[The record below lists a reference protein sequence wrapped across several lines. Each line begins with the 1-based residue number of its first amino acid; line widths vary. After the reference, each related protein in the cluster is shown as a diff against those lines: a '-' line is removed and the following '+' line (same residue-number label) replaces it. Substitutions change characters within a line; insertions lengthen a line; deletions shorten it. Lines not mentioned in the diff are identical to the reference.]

1 MFKISKTFINI
12 FFLPIFLLSFF
23 LAISYQNSFAAQT
36 SQRIWGGLSKKDVQ
50 NLKEFSKA
58 LDKNNH
64 KQALAVAKKMGN
76 SNFSDTAI
84 RIALWNKYSQVDNEG
99 FNIESVS
106 FNDIS
111 RFVNDNQFFPN
122 FSELRKNAEK
132 IAIANNIPYNFSKKY
147 FKNFPASNPE
157 SKLYLLKSE
166 IDYANSYNLDS
177 KEDAKKDIQDLTY
190 NLWVND
196 DFSEEQED
204 KFLSTYNNKLTEE
217 KHIARITRLIWDKK
231 TKDAQRILYLIG
243 EDQQKLFSS
252 IIKISKNPNYI
263 NNIIYSI
270 PRKLRNN
277 ELLAYN
283 VIMWKKAQIT
293 KEDDAEE
300 IVKMLLKIPKDVD
313 NPDKWWGLRKLYS
326 RELLKTK
333 DYEKSY
339 IIASNHGLK
348 GSDEKFYDAEWTAGW
363 IALRFLDRPKDAYDH
378 FYNLYLNVGYPIS
391 VSRSSYWLGMASQ
404 AMGNKEEAIKWY
416 KVASKYPIYFYGQL
430 AIHKHRVLDPIGS
443 QNDIILPKDPDILRE
458 DIEALARKDSLKT
471 AYILA
476 IIGDKKNATDIFE
489 YAVER
494 SKTSGEVSGIM
505 KVVNEIKDRQLDV
518 KISKAAAKKNVF
530 FIKDKFQIIQ
540 KIEKDP
546 SAPLI
551 HAIIKQESG
560 FAPSAYSSAGAI
572 GFMQLMPDTAKL
584 VSKKLGIEYS
594 RRKLS
599 GNMDYNVVLGSAYIK
614 SLLDDFEGSEI
625 LAIAAYN
632 AGPSNS
638 RRWVREF
645 YDPRET
651 EDIDMVIDWIELI
664 TYSETRNY
672 VQRIMENLIVYKYL
686 MSRENYDEVK

>member
-1 MFKISKTFINI
+1 
-12 FFLPIFLLSFF
+12 
-23 LAISYQNSFAAQT
+23 
-36 SQRIWGGLSKKDVQ
+36 
-50 NLKEFSKA
+50 
-58 LDKNNH
+58 
-64 KQALAVAKKMGN
+64 
-76 SNFSDTAI
+76 
-84 RIALWNKYSQVDNEG
+84 
-99 FNIESVS
+99 
-106 FNDIS
+106 
-111 RFVNDNQFFPN
+111 
-122 FSELRKNAEK
+122 
-132 IAIANNIPYNFSKKY
+132 
-147 FKNFPASNPE
+147 
-157 SKLYLLKSE
+157 
-166 IDYANSYNLDS
+166 
-177 KEDAKKDIQDLTY
+177 
-190 NLWVND
+190 
-196 DFSEEQED
+196 
-204 KFLSTYNNKLTEE
+204 
-217 KHIARITRLIWDKK
+217 
-231 TKDAQRILYLIG
+231 
-243 EDQQKLFSS
+243 
-252 IIKISKNPNYI
+252 
-263 NNIIYSI
+263 
-270 PRKLRNN
+270 
-277 ELLAYN
+277 
-283 VIMWKKAQIT
+283 
-293 KEDDAEE
+293 
-300 IVKMLLKIPKDVD
+300 
-313 NPDKWWGLRKLYS
+313 
-326 RELLKTK
+326 
-333 DYEKSY
+333 
-339 IIASNHGLK
+339 
-348 GSDEKFYDAEWTAGW
+348 
-363 IALRFLDRPKDAYDH
+363 
-378 FYNLYLNVGYPIS
+378 
-391 VSRSSYWLGMASQ
+391 
-404 AMGNKEEAIKWY
+404 
-416 KVASKYPIYFYGQL
+416 VASKYPIYFYGQL

-489 YAVER
+489 YAVAR